1 MRVLSYNKG
10 MNKEVAQYQSY
21 LLAERGYSRL
31 TIEAYMKDI
40 EGFEA
45 YLSENGG
52 FTTFQVVKP
61 LDVRVFLASLYDAT
75 LARTTIARKV
85 SSLKNFYAYLVKE
98 GQALDNPFEG
108 VALRKHQA
116 HLPEFL
122 YENELQELFKVA
134 YDQKDHPLFKRDAAL
149 LEFLFATG
157 CRVSEIAG
165 LAVSNIDLSNQL
177 VLVHGKGNKDR
188 YVPFGSYA
196 KKALVNYLENDR
208 PELLAKNK
216 EVDKP
221 DELFL
226 NSNGGALTSAGITYI
241 LNQLMNKTSLTAKIH
256 PHMLRHTFATTLL
269 NNGADMRTVQE
280 LLGHANLSTTQI
292 YTHVS
297 KKMLQSSYNNFFP
310 RAKR

>member
-1 MRVLSYNKG
+1 MI
-10 MNKEVAQYQSY
+10 KEVAQYRSY

-31 TIEAYMKDI
+31 TIEAYIKDI
-40 EGFEA
+40 EAFVS
-45 YLSENGG
+45 YLNENGG
-52 FTTFQVVKP
+52 FSTFQAVKP
-61 LDVRVFLASLYDAT
+61 LDVRVYLGSLYDAT

-108 VALRKHQA
+108 VALRKHEA

-134 YDQKDHPLFKRDAAL
+134 YDKQDHPLYRRDAAL

-157 CRVSEIAG
+157 TRVSEIAG
-165 LAVSNIDLSNQL
+165 LAVSQLDLNNQL
-177 VLVHGKGNKDR
+177 VLIHGKGNKDR

-196 KKALVNYLENDR
+196 KKALVDYLENER

-216 EVDKP
+216 ESEKP
-221 DELFL
+221 DEVFL
-226 NSNGGALTSAGITYI
+226 NSKGGALTTAGISYI

-280 LLGHANLSTTQI
+280 LLGHSNLSTTQI

-297 KKMLQSSYNNFFP
+297 KKMLQSSYDSFFP